1 MPAPGQRKR
10 RTAWWIGGIL
20 RGMKKVPVVSLRDVL
35 DRADAAA
42 RRGEAAGAAVY
53 ATGFHPLDTYL
64 GGGLRSGELTLLGGP
79 QGLGKTTMALQVA
92 RNVAASG
99 CDVVYFS
106 FEHDE
111 VSVLT
116 RLVALEAGLRDGAA
130 AVTLRQVRQAVDA
143 TETSDEG
150 LAGRLAG
157 LGGGS
162 DAIKAVGEYAERILV
177 HRADGRTT
185 TADLIRS
192 VVATHAKDERQP
204 LVIVDYIQKVA
215 VDRDLPN
222 EDERTTVVVEA
233 LKDLALEHAVPVL
246 AIVAAD
252 KAGLAKTGRLR
263 IHDLRGS
270 SALAYE
276 ADVVLM
282 LNDKYDVVARHH
294 LVYDVANAER
304 FRAWVVVTLE
314 KNRSGLD
321 RIDLEFRKVFEQG
334 RFDTEGGT
342 VNEQLTDDRVFVE

>member
-1 MPAPGQRKR
+1 MDRQ
-10 RTAWWIGGIL
+10 
-20 RGMKKVPVVSLRDVL
+20 PVVTLREVL

-42 RRGEAAGAAVY
+42 RRGEAAGATVY
-53 ATGFHPLDTYL
+53 PTGFDPLDTYL

-79 QGLGKTTMALQVA
+79 QGLGKTTFALQVA

-116 RLVALEAGLRDGAA
+116 RLVALEAGLRDGPD

-143 TETSDEG
+143 TVESATG
-150 LAGRLAG
+150 LAGRLAAA
-157 LGGGS
+157 GG
-162 DAIKAVGEYAERILV
+162 DAAVAAVAAYADRLIV
-177 HRADGRTT
+177 HRSDGRAT
-185 TADLIRS
+185 TAE
-192 VVATHAKDERQP
+192 VVADVVSAYSAPDRRP
-204 LVIVDYIQKVA
+204 FVVVDYLQKVA
-215 VDRDLPN
+215 VPGVGD
-222 EDERTTVVVEA
+222 EYERTTTVVES
-233 LKDLALEHAVPVL
+233 LKDLALALDVPVL

-252 KAGLAKTGRLR
+252 KEGLAKVGRLR
-263 IHDLRGS
+263 TYHLRGS

-294 LVYDVANAER
+294 LVYDVANADR
-304 FRAWVVVTLE
+304 FKAWVVLSLE

-321 RIDLEFRKVFEQG
+321 GVDLEFRKVFEQA
-334 RFDTEGGT
+334 RFEQSGGL
-342 VNEQLTDDRVFVE
+342 VSEQLTDDRVFVE